1 MWVVEKGPF
10 ANRNEFR
17 DIRDFR
23 EFRESPVQNL
33 QRSNLTEI

>member
-1 MWVVEKGPF
+1 MWVVEKGAF